1 MIIPHKRYSILEIE
15 RLRKK
20 YPDLKLPG
28 MVTRA
33 NADGTVQFIPWQ
45 DASGGG
51 RLNQYGEQEM
61 PDRAF
66 ASTLDNPYGDLPV
79 RTKRTP
85 LQQMTALRNRVRKDF
100 LAGRVMQRDQVADYT
115 DKARAKQLR
124 AGAALTESDLD
135 DVIKAFIKRAEDE
148 NEAKEAKRITRSSR
162 SD

>member
-1 MIIPHKRYSILEIE
+1 MIVPFKKYRPTEIE
-15 RLRKK
+15 VIRAR

-33 NADGTVQFIPWQ
+33 NMDGTIQFVPWQ

-51 RLNQYGEQEM
+51 GLNPDGSQAM
-61 PDRAF
+61 PDRGF
-66 ASTLDNPYGDLPV
+66 SSTLDNPYGDLPV

-100 LAGRVMQRDQVADYT
+100 LLGHVMKRDEVANYT

-124 AGAALTESDLD
+124 AGAALTEADLD

-148 NEAKEAKRITRSSR
+148 NEAKEARKITRASR
-162 SD
+162 CD

>member
-1 MIIPHKRYSILEIE
+1 MIVPGKRYSIAEVE
-15 RLRKK
+15 RLRIK

-33 NADGTVQFIPWQ
+33 NIDGTVQFIPWQ
-45 DASGGG
+45 QASGGG
-51 RLNQYGEQEM
+51 GLNPDGSQAM
-61 PDRAF
+61 PDRGF

-100 LAGRVMQRDQVADYT
+100 LAGRVISRDEVANYT
-115 DKARAKQLR
+115 DKARAKQLK
-124 AGAALTESDLD
+124 AGAALTEADLD

-148 NEAKEAKRITRSSR
+148 NEAREAKSITRASR